1 MYSQR
6 PVVRRR
12 AVRRAFTGTAGR
24 SPTLLVDRFPT
35 YAPVV
40 LWVVTGSLVTL
51 LGLRFAMRLLAVR
64 GDVPIPGAVYAITS
78 PLVAPF
84 YGAFPASN
92 RFDYSALEVASLAAA
107 GVAIGAALVIYAVGL
122 MVSALLAR
130 RRAEDDSLS

>member
-12 AVRRAFTGTAGR
+12 VVRRAFTGTAGR
-24 SPTLLVDRFPT
+24 SPTLLVDGFPA

-40 LWVVTGSLVTL
+40 LWVVTGLLVTL

-64 GDVPIPGAVYAITS
+64 GDVPVPGAVYAITS
-78 PLVAPF
+78 PLVTPF

-92 RFDYSALEVASLAAA
+92 RFDYSAVEVASLAAA
-107 GVAIGAALVIYAVGL
+107 GVVIGAALVIYAVGL
-122 MVSALLAR
+122 VVSDFLKR
-130 RRAEDDSLS
+130 RPTEDDLPG

>member
-1 MYSQR
+1 M
-6 PVVRRR
+6 
-12 AVRRAFTGTAGR
+12 RRAFTGTAGR

-40 LWVVTGSLVTL
+40 LWVVTGLLVTL

-84 YGAFPASN
+84 RGAFPASD
-92 RFDYSALEVASLAAA
+92 RFDYTTMEVASLAAA
-107 GVAIGAALVIYAVGL
+107 GVVIGAALVIYAVGL
-122 MVSALLAR
+122 VASAFLGR
-130 RRAEDDSLS
+130 RLAEDDLPG

>member
-24 SPTLLVDRFPT
+24 SPTLLVDRFPA

-40 LWVVTGSLVTL
+40 LWVVTGLLVTL

-64 GDVPIPGAVYAITS
+64 GDVPMPGAVYAITT
-78 PLVAPF
+78 PLVTPF
-84 YGAFPASN
+84 HRAFPASN
-92 RFDYSALEVASLAAA
+92 RFDYSAVEVASLAAA
-107 GVAIGAALVIYAVGL
+107 GVVIGAALVVYAVGL
-122 MVSALLAR
+122 VVSDFLKR
-130 RRAEDDSLS
+130 RRAEDDLPG